1 MRPFLTWFTL
11 GAILFLCSCQESNY
25 KAQIYEPATLNSD
38 TQTQLSS
45 AEPAM
50 SYSSEIDTFGND
62 DFRLS
67 FEEDLRLF
75 RSKAETAARQKVR
88 NATRLSAN
96 DLFRAISI
104 VNKPER
110 SDIISPAQQLAMHI
124 KLSY

>member
-1 MRPFLTWFTL
+1 MRPFLTWLVL

-25 KAQIYEPATLNSD
+25 KAQIYRPATLNCD

-62 DFRLS
+62 DFKLS

-75 RSKAETAARQKVR
+75 RSKAEAAAKQKVQ

-96 DLFRAISI
+96 DLFRAISVI
-104 VNKPER
+104 NQPER
-110 SDIISPAQQLAMHI
+110 SDIISLESVLFQSLCTH
-124 KLSY
+124 